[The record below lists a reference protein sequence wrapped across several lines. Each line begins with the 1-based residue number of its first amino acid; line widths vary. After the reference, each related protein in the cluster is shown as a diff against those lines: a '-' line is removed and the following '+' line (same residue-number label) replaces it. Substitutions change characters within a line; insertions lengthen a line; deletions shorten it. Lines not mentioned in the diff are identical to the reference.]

1 MYRKLN
7 TDPSAFKSFMGGV
20 LSADGEE
27 IYYIAIIDI
36 LTQYVFKK
44 KGERLLKSFI
54 HDAVRRDPPQMLFA
68 CACAVCACAGCSC
81 VKVRLITVRWRC
93 SPGSNIGDA
102 AQAVPAAVPEVCK

>member
-1 MYRKLN
+1 LAVVLMLMAACRKLN

-54 HDAVRRDPPQMLFA
+54 HDAVRSPLLDLSL
-68 CACAVCACAGCSC
+68 VCVC
-81 VKVRLITVRWRC
+81 VCVAN
-93 SPGSNIGDA
+93 G
-102 AQAVPAAVPEVCK
+102 